1 MKKLLISGLLIAGV
15 VLYSCG
21 GDNNSSE
28 NNDNGVV
35 SNAVIPPQMTDGSA
49 PPSTVFTTK
58 STESNSSGID
68 IDAYSDSKGVGEFK
82 NVEIPSSVDPAL
94 ASKGK
99 ELFQT
104 SCTACHTATDQ
115 KLIGPGLKG
124 ITKIRTPEW
133 IMNMITGPI
142 QMVKEDSVAH
152 AVFEEFNRVQ
162 MTNQGIS
169 KEGARAIYEFFR
181 QNDGA

>member
-1 MKKLLISGLLIAGV
+1 MKKLFISGLLIAGV
-15 VLYSCG
+15 ILYSCG
-21 GDNNSSE
+21 GNNNSSE
-28 NNDNGVV
+28 NNDSGVV

-49 PPSTVFTTK
+49 PPVSTAPQA
-58 STESNSSGID
+58 ESSSSGID
-68 IDAYSDSKGVGEFK
+68 IDAYSASKGVGEFK
-82 NVEIPSSVDPAL
+82 DVEISSSIDPAL
-94 ASKGK
+94 VSKGK

-104 SCTACHTATDQ
+104 SCTACHLPTDQ
-115 KLIGPGLKG
+115 RLVGPGLKG

-152 AVFEEFNRVQ
+152 AVYEEFNRVQ
-162 MTNQGIS
+162 MTDQGIS
-169 KEGARAIYEFFR
+169 KEGARAILEFFR